1 MAFKRSAVRSRLS
14 PPKRPEIER
23 FQVFFCLKSAAL
35 VKLCDKAEHAMQ
47 DHNGEILIQ
56 RLTDMAED
64 LQTRVAYAR
73 ALADRISRSAD
84 ILEESE
90 KEA

>member
-1 MAFKRSAVRSRLS
+1 
-14 PPKRPEIER
+14 
-23 FQVFFCLKSAAL
+23 
-35 VKLCDKAEHAMQ
+35 MQ

>member
-1 MAFKRSAVRSRLS
+1 MDNIVSRDPTAMKEFSAKLS
-14 PPKRPEIER
+14 EFSDFIAK
-23 FQVFFCLKSAAL
+23 QSAAL
-35 VKLCDKAEHAMQ
+35 VQLCGKAEHAMQ

-64 LQTRVAYAR
+64 LQARVAYAR

-84 ILEESE
+84 ILEETE